1 MKVLIKGAGDLA
13 SGIGLRLYRCGF
25 LVVMTETAVPT
36 TVRRTVAFSP
46 AVYEGRC
53 MVEGVAGIRCNSL
66 PEMEAALAEKKIPVV
81 VDACADIR
89 REWQPDVVVD
99 AILAKKNLG
108 TGIADAAIVIGVGPG
123 FTAGTDC
130 HCVVE
135 TKRGHYL
142 GRCIREGRAI
152 PNTGIPGEIG
162 GYGIERLIK
171 APGDGIF
178 AGAVAIGDRVR
189 PGDLLGYAGKTPVYA
204 QIEGIVRGILQDGVP
219 VKKGMK
225 SGDIDPRCEAA
236 HCFTVSDKASAIA
249 GGVLEA
255 ILSLQHGIC

>member
-1 MKVLIKGAGDLA
+1 MRVLIKGAGDLA

-25 LVVMTETAVPT
+25 LVVMTDIAVPT

-53 MVEGVAGIRCNSL
+53 QVEGITGIRCDTIT
-66 PEMEAALAEKKIPVV
+66 EIEAALKETFIPVV
-81 VDACADIR
+81 VDAQAEIR
-89 REWQPDVVVD
+89 GKWQPDVVVD
-99 AILAKKNLG
+99 AILEKKNMG
-108 TGIADAAIVIGVGPG
+108 TRITDAAIVIGVGPG
-123 FTAGTDC
+123 FTAGLDC

-142 GRCIREGRAI
+142 GRCIWEGQAI
-152 PNTGIPGEIG
+152 PNTGVPGEIG
-162 GYGIERLIK
+162 GYGMERLIQ
-171 APGDGIF
+171 APGDGVF
-178 AGAVAIGDRVR
+178 TGAAAIGDRVK
-189 PGDLLGYAGKTPVYA
+189 PGDLLGYAGETPVYA
-204 QIEGIVRGILQDGVP
+204 RIEGIVRGLLQDGVE

-225 SGDIDPRCEAA
+225 TGDIDPRCEAA

-255 ILSLQHGIC
+255 ILSLKRKAS